1 MSNTCKEQIMVFSI
15 FQNLKK
21 VWLVLL
27 VTPIFGCQSV
37 SEPQVSE
44 ENLVKIS
51 KQELMELRQSHQQFQ
66 AMKPELERLL
76 TIESELTLLT
86 EQLTLLNTQQ
96 AEPVNTKKSSV
107 TVPQFIAE
115 PEAKFALQLASVTEL
130 PRLTARLAEIKK
142 QAPALFHGQF
152 IANVESVTVNGS
164 TFHRLKIGAYQQKQ
178 QAANDCKK
186 LASVGVACLVSH
198 YVQNPLDLSHQQ

>member
-1 MSNTCKEQIMVFSI
+1 MFNTSKEQIMVFTT

-27 VTPIFGCQSV
+27 VTPIIGCQSM

-51 KQELMELRQSHQQFQ
+51 QQELIELRQSHQQFQ

-86 EQLTLLNTQQ
+86 EQLTLLNAQQ
-96 AEPVNTKKSSV
+96 TEPEKTKKSPV
-107 TVPQFIAE
+107 TAPQLIAE
-115 PEAKFALQLASVTEL
+115 PSAKFALQLASVTEL

-142 QAPALFHGQF
+142 QAPALFNGQF

>member
-1 MSNTCKEQIMVFSI
+1 MVFTT

-27 VTPIFGCQSV
+27 VTPIIGCQSM

-51 KQELMELRQSHQQFQ
+51 QQELIELRQSHQQFQ

-86 EQLTLLNTQQ
+86 EQLTLLNAQQ
-96 AEPVNTKKSSV
+96 TEPEKTKKSSV
-107 TVPQFIAE
+107 TAPQFIAE
-115 PEAKFALQLASVTEL
+115 PTAKFALQLASVTEL

-142 QAPALFHGQF
+142 QAPALFNGQF

-164 TFHRLKIGAYQQKQ
+164 TFHRLKIGIPK
-178 QAANDCKK
+178 CF
-186 LASVGVACLVSH
+186 SVKNTLFNGSALKRNTRH
-198 YVQNPLDLSHQQ
+198 LFTIFHIKNLQRELHPTLS

>member
-1 MSNTCKEQIMVFSI
+1 MVFTN

-27 VTPIFGCQSV
+27 VTPIIGCQSM

-51 KQELMELRQSHQQFQ
+51 QQELIELRQSHQQFQ

-86 EQLTLLNTQQ
+86 EQLTLLNAQQ
-96 AEPVNTKKSSV
+96 TEPEKTKESSV
-107 TVPQFIAE
+107 TTPQFIAE
-115 PEAKFALQLASVTEL
+115 PTAKFALQLASVTEL

-142 QAPALFHGQF
+142 QAPALFNGQF

-198 YVQNPLDLSHQQ
+198 YVQNPLDLSQQQ

>member
-1 MSNTCKEQIMVFSI
+1 M
-15 FQNLKK
+15 
-21 VWLVLL
+21 
-27 VTPIFGCQSV
+27 

-51 KQELMELRQSHQQFQ
+51 QQELIELRQSHQQFQ

-86 EQLTLLNTQQ
+86 EQLTLLNAQQ
-96 AEPVNTKKSSV
+96 TEPEKTKKSSV
-107 TVPQFIAE
+107 TAPQFIAE
-115 PEAKFALQLASVTEL
+115 PTAKFALQLASVTEL

-142 QAPALFHGQF
+142 QAPALFNGQF

>member
-1 MSNTCKEQIMVFSI
+1 MFNTSKEQIMVFTT

-27 VTPIFGCQSV
+27 VTPIIGCQSM
-37 SEPQVSE
+37 SKPQVSE

-51 KQELMELRQSHQQFQ
+51 QQELIELRQSHQQFQ

-86 EQLTLLNTQQ
+86 EQLTLLNAQQ
-96 AEPVNTKKSSV
+96 TEPEKTKKSSV
-107 TVPQFIAE
+107 TATQFIAE
-115 PEAKFALQLASVTEL
+115 PTAKFALQLASVTEL

-142 QAPALFHGQF
+142 QAPALFNGQF